1 MKIYCI
7 KHVFFENPGII
18 EDWAKE
24 NNHEFIFIKMY
35 ENYKFP
41 NIDNVDMLVI
51 LGGPMN
57 IYEEEKYSFLKE
69 EKEFI
74 QKVIKANKKILG
86 ICLGAQLLSDL
97 LGGKVVKNKEKEIG
111 WFNVKKLSNHKFLNN
126 IPNEFKTMHWHGDK
140 FIIPNKAEKIFESK
154 ACDNQGFIYNNI
166 IALQFHLEMK
176 EENLKSMVENCADEL
191 IENKNYIQSKEE
203 MLIQKENLEI
213 NNKIMQTILDNFTK

>member
-1 MKIYCI
+1 
-7 KHVFFENPGII
+7 
-18 EDWAKE
+18 
-24 NNHEFIFIKMY
+24 
-35 ENYKFP
+35 
-41 NIDNVDMLVI
+41 
-51 LGGPMN
+51 
-57 IYEEEKYSFLKE
+57 
-69 EKEFI
+69 
-74 QKVIKANKKILG
+74 
-86 ICLGAQLLSDL
+86 
-97 LGGKVVKNKEKEIG
+97 
-111 WFNVKKLSNHKFLNN
+111 
-126 IPNEFKTMHWHGDK
+126 MHWHGDK